1 MDNIEIGGNMQNS
14 SPRKAHII
22 VFGNEKGGS
31 GKSTSALHV
40 AVGLMRLGYRVGTID
55 LDSHQAT
62 LTSYLSNRWR
72 RMVETGEQLP
82 SPEHIH
88 ISRVESNDLMRV
100 RAEEVCRVEEAIATL
115 SEKNDFIIMD
125 TPGSDRF
132 LSIMG
137 HSYADTLVTPMND
150 SFIDLDL
157 LAKIKPGTFDI
168 LKSSVYTDMVWD
180 LRAQRL
186 RKDGHM
192 IDWVVMRNRLT
203 PLENK
208 NKHDV
213 GRVLEALSRPL
224 QFRIAPGFGER
235 VIFRELFLD
244 GLTLLD
250 LQEGRPGSL
259 SVSNNTARQEVR
271 QLVKMILP
279 DKSVTTLALLKTAD

>member
-1 MDNIEIGGNMQNS
+1 MQTTS
-14 SPRKAHII
+14 SRKAHII

-31 GKSTSALHV
+31 GKSTSAMHV

-62 LTSYLSNRWR
+62 FTNYLANRWR
-72 RMVETGEQLP
+72 RMQITGETLP

-88 ISRVESNDLMRV
+88 LSRAEDNDQLRA
-100 RAEEVCRVEEAIATL
+100 RAEEICRVEEAIDVL

-137 HSYADTLVTPMND
+137 HSFADTLVTPMND

-157 LAKIKPGTFDI
+157 LAKVRPSTLEI
-168 LKSSVYTDMVWD
+168 LKSSIYTDMVWD
-180 LRAQRL
+180 LRSQRL
-186 RKDGHM
+186 KRDGHM

-208 NKHDV
+208 NKQDV
-213 GRVLEALSRPL
+213 GRVLEALSRTL

-271 QLVKMILP
+271 HLIKMILP